1 MESQEFLASLKDI
14 EANIIPRTMDQ
25 KMEMLNRLSDQ
36 LGITDEY
43 LLTRLKEWIEQAVYQ
58 WPKWEILTDWK
69 AITKMAELIFK
80 LKWKLKSDTVI
91 NIVNP
96 FQKPENILDAY

>member
-1 MESQEFLASLKDI
+1 M
-14 EANIIPRTMDQ
+14 PHTMDQ
-25 KMEMLNRLSDQ
+25 KTEMLNRLSDQ

-43 LLTRLKEWIEQAVYQ
+43 LLVRLKEWIEQAVYQ

-69 AITKMAELIFK
+69 AITKIAELIFK